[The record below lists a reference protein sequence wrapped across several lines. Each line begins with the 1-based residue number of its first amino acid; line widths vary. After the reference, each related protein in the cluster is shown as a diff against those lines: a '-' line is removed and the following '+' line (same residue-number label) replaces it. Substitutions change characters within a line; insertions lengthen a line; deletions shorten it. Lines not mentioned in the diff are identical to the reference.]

1 MGAAVCGAFG
11 LAMGT
16 KKGRDAIKKT
26 VKYMENLE
34 ENGDHLNNL
43 LEVVTTF
50 VGDMQEKEQEKP
62 VKASKTVKE
71 EPQKEVEENATSIKS
86 VIERMKSITS
96 DKKTE
101 NKFFI
106 KPKK

>member
-34 ENGDHLNNL
+34 ENGDHPHNL
-43 LEVVTTF
+43 LEAVTTF

-62 VKASKTVKE
+62 VKAAKTKE
-71 EPQKEVEENATSIKS
+71 EPQKDVEENSTSIKS